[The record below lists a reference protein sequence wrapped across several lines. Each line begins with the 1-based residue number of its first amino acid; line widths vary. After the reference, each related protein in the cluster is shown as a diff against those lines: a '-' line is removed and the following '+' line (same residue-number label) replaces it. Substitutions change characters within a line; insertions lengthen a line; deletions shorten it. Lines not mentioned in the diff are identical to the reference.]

1 MKQSKYTAGIIQL
14 LAVAV
19 LAGLSVYTA
28 LNTGILSNLGQEEIY
43 WERARFLLGQGGA
56 SNYNGS
62 SLCSLGYSLVL
73 VPICAILKS
82 PYAAYKAAI
91 LLNGG
96 FLCLGYLLSVK
107 TARKLFAEEKTVFL
121 SAACFFASLCP
132 ALAASR
138 SFTGPEMLLA
148 LLVWL
153 SLHLL
158 LSIKEN
164 CTRGKLAGLAAC
176 MILGGFLQIAF
187 LGVILAAV
195 ILLGIYVKKKRVAET
210 SFLYFCLAVLLGLA
224 LGNIAERVFLYSFA
238 KDMDIT
244 VTSSLELFLDSLM
257 NGWENN
263 YLLGVFRGLCGKLHA
278 LLAGSFLLLAPGL
291 WHCIKGLFPGRDT
304 KAARKRQI
312 FCPEVFLLFA
322 LELLAIVL
330 YDNSRSTAVALTSVN
345 YVEVALPPMLLL
357 GAVQIRRTACWV
369 KELTGYLLTLC
380 VCALVTANLYQ
391 NQGITS
397 ISSTNNGI
405 LMLFQDWDMT
415 PVAVIYGSAC
425 LVILT
430 AILVCFCVKN
440 SLKRQWMNRVLR
452 AVGVLG
458 SAGCFL
464 VFGLLVCRHTA
475 VHANESNTRNIAP
488 IASVISETKTQGDY
502 HYLMGTGSDQN
513 LSILQSLAPEQSIQ
527 MEKNNGKER
536 AEFYEEVRS
545 GEKSADVIITGTGES
560 LIEETMSEEL
570 PDYRLIYMT
579 TSYAIWARRGSEME
593 QSLEETVSGRLQYLE
608 LRSVSE
614 LQAELPS
621 DEEVEQEN
629 QDAEAATEAAA
640 EDQEEELPGN
650 DSQNQE
656 DGAIGDE
663 LSAEEETEADAEEG
677 AEADGLAGEE
687 AEEAEADG
695 IIGEEAEEAEA
706 DGIIGENAEG
716 AEADGI
722 VGGNAEAEADGIL
735 GENAEAGPEEAAE
748 EETEEAAET
757 ENQSEENGSAL
768 SSQRKTYGGRTYLA
782 PGTYRMEIYFRRL
795 DSEAGLTGQVRLS
808 DSDGTI
814 ITEKTDDGIFAEG
827 DTGAVVVEFTNRDV
841 MRNFRVVISGT
852 LAGHTEVTDI
862 YYWKTS
868 SAYTVGLNGNNGTDA
883 PCEAIQEV
891 EALCENQGTVAYVGD
906 VMTDSSDLS
915 ARCFEAGLPG
925 YTVEVISKEESES
938 TEATY
943 LIGPTA
949 SHSYYYAM
957 EDYSVIDKTRFY
969 TVLVRNDSEQYEK
982 FTENGGTILSEGR
995 ELLAAAFTDE
1005 ETASGPIALDAGSY
1019 IFRGEIQDQAG
1030 TGAVVQVKNGE
1041 EILAEQELSGRTVEI
1056 PFALPERCI
1065 QLSCTVRT
1073 EDGETLDVTDWSIEL
1088 TSEKY
1093 QFGQEEEE
1101 LDSLLD
1107 IINDLGQGV
1116 TVAAVQE
1123 LDKIKEE
1130 DTQYDYLQE
1139 QLPDAEVEV
1148 RSFTEANNA
1157 ADDPLLLTCGLSEN
1171 YLRLLGKYC
1180 ILGHAG
1186 QYTLWARC
1194 EGENVQK
1201 AMENGVEILSSAKKI
1216 SPASLMAVTGTEN
1229 ETEAIAELPEAVYN
1243 VYLEVD
1249 VSDIEKDDTIEFML
1263 LCDKTEEEIEDEIQE
1278 LEDTGY
1284 TRREAEEEVEEQVVC
1299 GSATYEAYGLDGENE
1314 MVYAIRTNQSRQ
1326 LLNLTV
1332 DAYTWTA
1339 NAVES
1344 EIIWVEIV

>member
-153 SLHLL
+153 SLYLL

-164 CTRGKLAGLAAC
+164 CTSGKLAGLAAC

-257 NGWENN
+257 TGWENN
-263 YLLGVFRGLCGKLHA
+263 YLLGVFRGLCGKLYA

-312 FCPEVFLLFA
+312 FCPEVFLFFA
-322 LELLAIVL
+322 LELLVIVL
-330 YDNSRSTAVALTSVN
+330 YDNSRSTAVALISVN

-391 NQGITS
+391 TQGITS

-405 LMLFQDWDMT
+405 LMLFQDWGMT

-425 LVILT
+425 LVILA
-430 AILVCFCVKN
+430 AILVCFCVKS
-440 SLKRQWMNRVLR
+440 SLKRKWMNRAFR
-452 AVGVLG
+452 AVGFLG

-513 LSILQSLAPEQSIQ
+513 LSILQSLAPEQWIQ

-560 LIEETMSEEL
+560 LIEETMPDEL

-579 TSYAIWARRGSEME
+579 TSYAIWARRGSEKE

-650 DSQNQE
+650 DSQNQV

-677 AEADGLAGEE
+677 AEADGLAGED

-695 IIGEEAEEAEA
+695 IIGEDAE
-706 DGIIGENAEG
+706 
-716 AEADGI
+716 
-722 VGGNAEAEADGIL
+722 EAEADGIL
-735 GENAEAGPEEAAE
+735 GENAEADAEEAAE

-782 PGTYRMEIYFRRL
+782 PGTYRIEIYFRRL
-795 DSEAGLTGQVRLS
+795 DSEEGLTGQIRLS
-808 DSDGTI
+808 DSNGTI
-814 ITEKTDDGIFAEG
+814 ITEKTDDGIFDAG

-915 ARCFEAGLPG
+915 TRCFEAGLPG

-1249 VSDIEKDDTIEFML
+1249 VSDLEKDDTIEFML

>member
-107 TARKLFAEEKTVFL
+107 TARELFAEEKTVFL

-153 SLHLL
+153 SLYLL

-164 CTRGKLAGLAAC
+164 CTRGKLAALAAC

-238 KDMDIT
+238 KNMDIT

-312 FCPEVFLLFA
+312 FCPEMFLFFA
-322 LELLAIVL
+322 LELLVIVL

-391 NQGITS
+391 TQGITS

-405 LMLFQDWDMT
+405 LMLFQDWGMT

-425 LVILT
+425 LVILA
-430 AILVCFCVKN
+430 AILVCFCVKS
-440 SLKRQWMNRVLR
+440 SLKRKWMNCAFR

-502 HYLMGTGSDQN
+502 HYLMGTGNDQN

-560 LIEETMSEEL
+560 LIEETMPDEL

-629 QDAEAATEAAA
+629 QDAEEATEAAA
-640 EDQEEELPGN
+640 EDQEEDLSADDSLPAEEEIS
-650 DSQNQE
+650 D
-656 DGAIGDE
+656 DE
-663 LSAEEETEADAEEG
+663 LSAEADTEAAAEEDAEADGIAGENADG
-677 AEADGLAGEE
+677 AEADGIAGENGDG
-687 AEEAEADG
+687 AEADG
-695 IIGEEAEEAEA
+695 IA
-706 DGIIGENAEG
+706 GENAEG

-722 VGGNAEAEADGIL
+722 IGGDAEEAEGAL
-735 GENAEAGPEEAAE
+735 E
-748 EETEEAAET
+748 EETEAVTEEETET
-757 ENQSEENGSAL
+757 ENQSEENGSLL

-795 DSEAGLTGQVRLS
+795 DSAEGLDGQIRLS

-852 LAGHTEVTDI
+852 FAGHTEVTDI

-883 PCEAIQEV
+883 PCDAIREL
-891 EALCENQGTVAYVGD
+891 EALCENQGTAAYVGD

-925 YTVEVISKEESES
+925 YTVEVISKKESEN
-938 TEATY
+938 TDATY

-982 FTENGGTILSEGR
+982 LVENGGTILSEGR

-1005 ETASGPIALDAGSY
+1005 ETAMGPIALDAGSY
-1019 IFRGEIQDQAG
+1019 IFRGEIQGQAVN
-1030 TGAVVQVKNGE
+1030 GAVAQVKNGD
-1041 EILAEQELSGRTVEI
+1041 EILAEQRLSGSAVEI
-1056 PFALPERCI
+1056 PFALPGRCT

-1073 EDGETLDVTDWSIEL
+1073 EDGATLDVTDWSIEL

-1107 IINDLGQGV
+1107 VINDLGQGV

-1157 ADDPLLLTCGLSEN
+1157 ADDPLLLTCGLSED

-1186 QYTLWARC
+1186 EYTLWARC

-1216 SPASLMAVTGTEN
+1216 SPASLMAVTGAEN

-1278 LEDTGY
+1278 LEDAGY
-1284 TRREAEEEVEEQVVC
+1284 TRREAEKEVEEQVVC

-1326 LLNLTV
+1326 YENFQV
-1332 DAYTWTA
+1332 DVYTWSMDEVP
-1339 NAVES
+1339 N
-1344 EIIWVEIV
+1344 EIIWIEIV